1 MASTI
6 EPALPIGE
14 EPTPT
19 QLHRALTGDPLQLER
34 TGAVGRWLLGEVD
47 ERHDH
52 ELSSVV
58 RTTEPRVLYTNAAML
73 EILPNS
79 TATYDPDRPLRT
91 VVLMHLFH
99 VEMADELLDRIA
111 TLPGRF
117 DLVITTSDETKA
129 ASIRSTVAGR
139 TDLGLDELEVRVL
152 PSNRG
157 RDQSALYVG
166 CRDVLLSDRYDL
178 VVRIHSKL
186 SPQHEQV
193 AAVFKRQQLDNLLLD
208 RDYAASVVAL
218 FQREPE
224 LGVVF
229 PPMIHQGF
237 RTMGSGWFM
246 NRPTVEL
253 LCARIGISV
262 PLDTASPLAPYGG
275 MFIARPAALRALA
288 DELWAYEEYPDE
300 AEYSHDGT
308 LAHAQERMV
317 AYSAAHAGYLTR
329 CVANAEY
336 AAISHT
342 LLEYKLDR
350 LTAAL
355 AFVGGTDQQVDEAAR
370 VAHIGYMVDRSKWGL
385 VKYTVARLV
394 PRATHVFASVRNR
407 LRR

>member
-1 MASTI
+1 MSSRI
-6 EPALPIGE
+6 EPALPVGE
-14 EPTPT
+14 ETTPT
-19 QLHRALTGDPLQLER
+19 KLHSALTGDPLQLER
-34 TGAVGRWLLGEVD
+34 TGTIGRWLLDEVD
-47 ERHDH
+47 ESRRH
-52 ELSSVV
+52 ELSRVV

-73 EILPNS
+73 EILPNR
-79 TATYDPDRPLRT
+79 TVTYDPDRPMRT
-91 VVLMHLFH
+91 VVIVHVFH
-99 VEMADELLDRIA
+99 EEMTGELLDRIA

-129 ASIRSTVAGR
+129 ASIRTTVVRR
-139 TDLGLDELEVRVL
+139 TDLAVDEMDVRVL

-166 CRDVLLSDRYDL
+166 CRDVLLSGRYDL
-178 VVRIHSKL
+178 VVRIHSKR

-208 RDYAASVVAL
+208 REYAASVVAL

-246 NRPTVEL
+246 NRPRVEL
-253 LCARIGISV
+253 LCARLGISV
-262 PLDTASPLAPYGG
+262 PLDTGSPLAPYGG
-275 MFIARPAALRALA
+275 MFVARPEALRVLA
-288 DELWAYEEYPDE
+288 DELWDYDEYPDE
-300 AEYSHDGT
+300 SEYGSDGT

-355 AFVGGTDQQVDEAAR
+355 AYLGGTDQQVEEAAR
-370 VAHIGYMVDRSKWGL
+370 VAHIGHMVDRGKWGL
-385 VKYTVARLV
+385 MKFTFARLF
-394 PRATHVFASVRNR
+394 PRATHVFAAVRNR